1 MTATTA
7 TPTRVTDNGRI
18 LIRTFGSGELINNTS
33 YKFNTCTLKL
43 LYIRCTLDLKLL
55 LYKIET

>member
-7 TPTRVTDNGRI
+7 SPTLTDNGRI
-18 LIRTFGSGELINNTS
+18 LIRTFGSGELINYTP